1 MVGIISVIGTGVSYM
16 VQGFMTLA
24 PALLPVL
31 AILGAMWLKA
41 KALAIMGVIKGAW
54 MALGGLPVVGPVLA
68 LAAIAGGVGYIQSQK
83 AGDMFSP
90 ADGKTQVSTKEGGL
104 YELSPND
111 DVMAAPGIFG
121 GGLFG
126 KAAGALFGRGGGR
139 PDNSGVIAAI
149 NDLGEDITNL
159 QIVVNLDGKR
169 VTDGISKV
177 VSRSQS
183 NNYAER
189 E

>member
-1 MVGIISVIGTGVSYM
+1 
-16 VQGFMTLA
+16 
-24 PALLPVL
+24 
-31 AILGAMWLKA
+31 
-41 KALAIMGVIKGAW
+41 
-54 MALGGLPVVGPVLA
+54 
-68 LAAIAGGVGYIQSQK
+68 
-83 AGDMFSP
+83 MFSP